1 MTRLNRREFI
11 QASTASLLLDSVEVP
26 ASPRDTGKIDDKAIR
41 FEKKNYTWEWS
52 PRDDRFR
59 LLDRQGRVMTSGV
72 LQPAVIVQ
80 PGSNKQARNC
90 VAGKPVGHSAK
101 DGGVTVSYAGVNG
114 NGKLSVTW
122 RFEDEALWLEPI
134 AYDSPT
140 SENIVALHYFA
151 RGSGEAARPT
161 LDNFYLILPG
171 ISESPAMSPI
181 VTSDLGLNMT
191 SWLGRGSS
199 PTPGLLQQW
208 GLPAHFFCG
217 CHRTKSGAIK
227 SSLTKY
233 VSEAFCCG
241 LAELPNGD
249 LFLETRDG
257 RHSLIVSY
265 RSDLWENL
273 HGPGQLNLGAKLYW
287 AVGPNYYEAIR
298 AYYRGLFRAGVIQM
312 KTNSARKNA
321 VILSPQFNCWGA
333 EVAIEKEGP
342 KLDEAA
348 LQSFYKDLKAS
359 GMKAGMFV
367 IDDKWEG
374 KYGSL
379 EHSAER
385 FPHFEEFRKQVH
397 ADGLHFGLWA
407 AFMRC
412 QDPADLGL
420 NVSHMLHLADGK
432 PLVSGGGDSK
442 YYILDFTQPEVEK
455 VLRARAKRFAERYKP
470 DMVKFD
476 FAYELPPMSVAAPKD
491 MAWAG
496 ERLMLKG
503 LEVVVK
509 GMREANPDQA
519 VMYYCLSPL
528 FIEYFDLH
536 SPDDLFMA
544 AGEYDFEANRRFF
557 FSSLLGEIGM
567 PTYGSGGYDWVT
579 MAEIW
584 FDSALLGTL
593 GSLNSFVGDEQDAMP
608 TPERIAKYNG
618 LSQLLRTSN
627 SFTIEPVEAD
637 YLSVTRGAHS
647 SSWARFESGELV
659 GVALRTRRLDGQVG
673 GVAQA
678 LLPVQTPL
686 STRDNGAQAR
696 VPVPL
701 AKFRDVVQTTASVVA
716 ASKTSEGIARATKLA
731 VVPYGDGELVIQR
744 RDREA
749 TEAAVTQHYFG
760 GNSKESRIEIR
771 DGTLRLPLRER
782 DENGSPLEW
791 IELNV
796 GALGL

>member
-11 QASTASLLLDSVEVP
+11 QASTASLLLDGAKVS
-26 ASPRDTGKIDDKAIR
+26 ASPGSPGETADNAQSVRVEQKS
-41 FEKKNYTWEWS
+41 YTWEWS
-52 PRDDRFR
+52 PKDDLFR
-59 LLDRQGRVMTSGV
+59 LLDKQGRVMTSGI

-80 PGSNKQARNC
+80 RGGNKQARKC
-90 VAGKPVGHSAK
+90 ISGKLAGHSAK
-101 DGGVTVSYAGVNG
+101 DDSITVDYAGVNG

-122 RFEDEALWLEPI
+122 RFEDEALWLDPVV
-134 AYDSPT
+134 YDSAD

-151 RGSGEAARPT
+151 QGTGQAARPT

-171 ISESPAMSPI
+171 ICESPGMSPI

-217 CHRTKSGAIK
+217 LHRNKSGAIK
-227 SSLTKY
+227 SSLTRY
-233 VSEAFCCG
+233 LSEAFCCG
-241 LAELPNGD
+241 LAELPSGD
-249 LFLETRDG
+249 LFLETREG

-265 RSDLWENL
+265 RSDLWDNL
-273 HGPGQLNLGAKLYW
+273 RGPGQLSLGAKLYW
-287 AVGPNYYEAIR
+287 AVGPNYYQAIS
-298 AYYRGLFRAGVIQM
+298 AYYRGLVQAGVIQK
-312 KTNSARKNA
+312 KTNSPRKNA
-321 VILSPQFNCWGA
+321 VALSPQFNCWGA
-333 EVAIEKEGP
+333 EVASEKEGA
-342 KLDEAA
+342 KLDEAT
-348 LQSFYKDLKAS
+348 LRSFYKDLKAS

-374 KYGSL
+374 KYGNL

-385 FPHFEEFRKQVH
+385 FPHFEEFREQVR

-420 NVSHMLHLADGK
+420 NVSHMLRLVDGK
-432 PLVSGGGDSK
+432 PLISGGGDSK

-455 VLRARAKRFAERYKP
+455 VLRERARRFAERYKA
-470 DMVKFD
+470 DLVKFD
-476 FAYELPPMSVAAPKD
+476 FGYELPPLSVAAPKD
-491 MAWAG
+491 MKWAG

-503 LEVVVK
+503 LEVVVN
-509 GMREANPDQA
+509 GMREANPDQV

-528 FIEYFDLH
+528 FAEYFDLH

-567 PTYGSGGYDWVT
+567 STYGSGGYDWVT
-579 MAEIW
+579 MPEIW
-584 FDSALLGTL
+584 FDSALIGTL

-618 LSQLLRTSN
+618 LCQVLRTSN
-627 SFTIEPVEAD
+627 CFTIEPVDAD

-647 SSWARFESGELV
+647 SSWARIESGELV
-659 GVALRTRRLDGQVG
+659 GVALRTRRLNGQSG
-673 GVAQA
+673 
-678 LLPVQTPL
+678 P
-686 STRDNGAQAR
+686 
-696 VPVPL
+696 
-701 AKFRDVVQTTASVVA
+701 AKFRDIVQASASVVA
-716 ASKTSEGIARATKLA
+716 ASKTSDGLDKSTKLA
-731 VVPYGDGELVIQR
+731 VVPYGEGELVIQR
-744 RDREA
+744 SGRQA
-749 TEAAVTQHYFG
+749 SEAAVTEHYFG
-760 GNSKESRIEIR
+760 GNSKESRVEIHE
-771 DGTLRLPLRER
+771 GTLRLPLRER
-782 DENGSPLEW
+782 DENGLPLEW

-796 GALGL
+796 PA

>member
-11 QASTASLLLDSVEVP
+11 QASTASLLLDSVKVP
-26 ASPRDTGKIDDKAIR
+26 ASPGGPGKIYDSAKSVR
-41 FEKKNYTWEWS
+41 VEEKNYTWEWS
-52 PRDDRFR
+52 PSDDRFR
-59 LLDRQGRVMTSGV
+59 LLDKQGRVMTSGV
-72 LQPAVIVQ
+72 LQPAIIVQ
-80 PGSNKQARNC
+80 PGRNKQARKC
-90 VAGKPVGHSAK
+90 VSGKPVGHTAREGS
-101 DGGVTVSYAGVNG
+101 VTVSYAGVNG

-122 RFEDEALWLEPI
+122 RFEDESLWLEPI
-134 AYDSPT
+134 VYDSPNI
-140 SENIVALHYFA
+140 ENIVALHYFA
-151 RGSGEAARPT
+151 RGTGQAARPT

-171 ISESPAMSPI
+171 ISESPGMSPI

-217 CHRTKSGAIK
+217 LQRTKSGAIK

-249 LFLETRDG
+249 LFLETREG

-287 AVGPNYYEAIR
+287 AVGPNYYEAVR
-298 AYYRGLFRAGVIQM
+298 AYYRGLIHAGVIQK

-321 VILSPQFNCWGA
+321 VALSPQFNCWGA

-342 KLDEAA
+342 KLDEPT
-348 LQSFYKDLKAS
+348 LQSFYKELKAS

-374 KYGSL
+374 KYGNL

-385 FPHFEEFRKQVH
+385 FPHFEEFREQVR
-397 ADGLHFGLWA
+397 ADCLHFGLWA

-412 QDPADLGL
+412 QNPADLGL

-432 PLVSGGGDSK
+432 PLIAGGGDSK

-455 VLRARAKRFAERYKP
+455 MLRGRAKRFAERYKA
-470 DMVKFD
+470 DLVKFD
-476 FAYELPPMSVAAPKD
+476 FGYELPPLSVAAPKD
-491 MAWAG
+491 MTWAG

-509 GMREANPDQA
+509 GMREANPDQV

-579 MAEIW
+579 MPEIW
-584 FDSALLGTL
+584 FDSALIGTL

-618 LSQLLRTSN
+618 LSQVLRTSN
-627 SFTIEPVEAD
+627 SFSIEPVDAH

-647 SSWARFESGELV
+647 SSWARFEGGELV
-659 GVALRTRRLDGQVG
+659 GVALRTRRLNGQV
-673 GVAQA
+673 A
-678 LLPVQTPL
+678 P
-686 STRDNGAQAR
+686 
-696 VPVPL
+696 
-701 AKFRDVVQTTASVVA
+701 AKFRANVQTSASVVA
-716 ASKTSEGIARATKLA
+716 TSKTSDGIATSTKLA

-744 RDREA
+744 SDRQASEA
-749 TEAAVTQHYFG
+749 TVTEHYFG
-760 GNSKESRIEIR
+760 GSSKESRIEIR
-771 DGTLRLPLRER
+771 EGKLRLPLRER
-782 DENGSPLEW
+782 DENGSPVEW

-796 GALGL
+796 RA

>member
-1 MTRLNRREFI
+1 MTGLNRREFI
-11 QASTASLLLDSVEVP
+11 QASTASLLLDNVKVS
-26 ASPRDTGKIDDKAIR
+26 ASPGGPGKTNDTAKSVR
-41 FEKKNYTWEWS
+41 VEEKNYTWEWS
-52 PRDDRFR
+52 PKDDRFR
-59 LLDRQGRVMTSGV
+59 LLDKQGRVMTSGI

-80 PGSNKQARNC
+80 PGGNKQARKC
-90 VAGKPVGHSAK
+90 VSGKPVGYNTK
-101 DGGVTVSYAGVNG
+101 DGSLTVSYAGVNG
-114 NGKLSVTW
+114 NGRLSVTW

-134 AYDSPT
+134 VYDSPNT
-140 SENIVALHYFA
+140 ENIVALHYFA
-151 RGSGEAARPT
+151 RGTGQAARPT
-161 LDNFYLILPG
+161 LENFYLILPG
-171 ISESPAMSPI
+171 ISESPGMSPI
-181 VTSDLGLNMT
+181 VTSDLGLNLT

-199 PTPGLLQQW
+199 PTPGLGQQW

-217 CHRTKSGAIK
+217 ANRSKSGAIK
-227 SSLTKY
+227 SSLTQY
-233 VSEAFCCG
+233 LSEAFCCG

-257 RHSLIVSY
+257 RHSLIVDY
-265 RSDLWENL
+265 RSDLWESL
-273 HGPGQLNLGAKLYW
+273 HGPAQLNLGARLYW

-298 AYYRGLFRAGVIQM
+298 AYYRGLVQAGVIQK
-312 KTNSARKNA
+312 KTNTANKNA
-321 VILSPQFNCWGA
+321 VVLSPQFNCWGE
-333 EVAIEKEGP
+333 EVAVEKEGA
-342 KLDEAA
+342 KLDEAT
-348 LQSFYKDLKAS
+348 LNSFYKELKAS

-374 KYGSL
+374 KYGNL

-385 FPHFEEFRKQVH
+385 FPHFEEFREQVR

-420 NVSHMLHLADGK
+420 NVSHMLHLSDGK
-432 PLVSGGGDSK
+432 PLISGGGDSK

-455 VLRARAKRFAERYKP
+455 VVRARAKRFAERYKP
-470 DMVKFD
+470 DLVKFD
-476 FAYELPPMSVAAPKD
+476 FGYELPPLSVAAPKD

-496 ERLMLKG
+496 ERLMQKG

-509 GMREANPDQA
+509 GMREANPDQV

-579 MAEIW
+579 MPEIW
-584 FDSALLGTL
+584 FDSALIGTL
-593 GSLNSFVGDEQDAMP
+593 GSLNSFVGDEEDAMP

-618 LSQLLRTSN
+618 LCQVLRTSN
-627 SFTIEPVEAD
+627 CFTIELVDAD
-637 YLSVTRGAHS
+637 YLSLTRGAHT

-659 GVALRTRRLDGQVG
+659 GVALRTRRLDGREG
-673 GVAQA
+673 
-678 LLPVQTPL
+678 PV
-686 STRDNGAQAR
+686 
-696 VPVPL
+696 
-701 AKFRDVVQTTASVVA
+701 KFRDIVQTSASVVA
-716 ASKTSEGIARATKLA
+716 ASKTSDGIAGTTKLA
-731 VVPYGDGELVIQR
+731 VVPYGEGELVIQR
-744 RDREA
+744 SDGK
-749 TEAAVTQHYFG
+749 TSEAAVTEHYFG

-771 DGTLRLPLRER
+771 EGTLRLPLRER
-782 DENGSPLEW
+782 DEKGSPVEW
-791 IELNV
+791 IEVNV
-796 GALGL
+796 RA

>member
-11 QASTASLLLDSVEVP
+11 QASTASLLLESVKVS
-26 ASPRDTGKIDDKAIR
+26 ASPGGPGKINETAKSVR
-41 FEKKNYTWEWS
+41 VEEKNYTWEWS
-52 PRDDRFR
+52 PTDDRFC
-59 LLDRQGRVMTSGV
+59 LLDKQGRVMTSGI

-80 PGSNKQARNC
+80 PVGNKQARKC
-90 VAGKPVGHSAK
+90 LSGKPAGHTTKEGS
-101 DGGVTVSYAGVNG
+101 VTVSYAGVNG
-114 NGKLSVTW
+114 NGRLSVTW
-122 RFEDEALWLEPI
+122 RFEDKALWLEPI
-134 AYDSPT
+134 VYDSPNT
-140 SENIVALHYFA
+140 ENIVALHYFA
-151 RGSGEAARPT
+151 RGTGQAARPT
-161 LDNFYLILPG
+161 LENFYLILPG
-171 ISESPAMSPI
+171 ISESPGVSPI

-199 PTPGLLQQW
+199 PTPGLGQQW

-217 CHRTKSGAIK
+217 ANRSKSGAIK

-233 VSEAFCCG
+233 LSEAFCCG

-257 RHSLIVSY
+257 RHSLIVDY
-265 RSDLWENL
+265 RSDLWESL
-273 HGPGQLNLGAKLYW
+273 HGPAQLNLGARLYW

-298 AYYRGLFRAGVIQM
+298 AYYRGLVQAGVIQK
-312 KTNSARKNA
+312 KTNTANKNA
-321 VILSPQFNCWGA
+321 VVLSPQFNCWGE
-333 EVAIEKEGP
+333 EVAVEKEGA
-342 KLDEAA
+342 KLDEAT
-348 LQSFYKDLKAS
+348 LNSFYKELKAS

-374 KYGSL
+374 KYGNL
-379 EHSAER
+379 EHSTER
-385 FPHFEEFRKQVH
+385 FPHFEEFREQVR

-432 PLVSGGGDSK
+432 PLISGGGDSK

-455 VLRARAKRFAERYKP
+455 VVRARAKRFAERYKP
-470 DMVKFD
+470 DLVKFD
-476 FAYELPPMSVAAPKD
+476 FGYELPPLSVAAPKD

-509 GMREANPDQA
+509 GMRDANPDQV

-579 MAEIW
+579 MPEIW
-584 FDSALLGTL
+584 FDSALIGTL
-593 GSLNSFVGDEQDAMP
+593 GSLNSFVGDEEGAMP

-618 LSQLLRTSN
+618 LCQVLRTSN
-627 SFTIEPVEAD
+627 SFTIEPVDAD
-637 YLSVTRGAHS
+637 YLSVTRGAHT

-659 GVALRTRRLDGQVG
+659 GVALRTRRLDGREG
-673 GVAQA
+673 
-678 LLPVQTPL
+678 PV
-686 STRDNGAQAR
+686 
-696 VPVPL
+696 
-701 AKFRDVVQTTASVVA
+701 KFRDLVQTSASVVA
-716 ASKTSEGIARATKLA
+716 ASKTSDGIARTTKLA
-731 VVPYGDGELVIQR
+731 VVPYGEGELVIQR
-744 RDREA
+744 SDGQTSEAAA
-749 TEAAVTQHYFG
+749 TEHYLG
-760 GNSKESRIEIR
+760 GSSKESRIEIR
-771 DGTLRLPLRER
+771 EGTLRLPLRER
-782 DENGSPLEW
+782 DEKGSPLEW

-796 GALGL
+796 GG

>member
-11 QASTASLLLDSVEVP
+11 QASTASLLLDSVKVP
-26 ASPRDTGKIDDKAIR
+26 ASPDGPGKIDDSAKSVR
-41 FEKKNYTWEWS
+41 VKEKNYTWEWS

-59 LLDRQGRVMTSGV
+59 LLDKQGRVMTSGT

-80 PGSNKQARNC
+80 PGRNKQARKC
-90 VAGKPVGHSAK
+90 VSGKPVGHSVK
-101 DGGVTVSYAGVNG
+101 DGSVTVSYAGVNG

-134 AYDSPT
+134 VYDSPN
-140 SENIVALHYFA
+140 SENIVALHYSA
-151 RGSGEAARPT
+151 RGTGQAARPT

-171 ISESPAMSPI
+171 ISESPGMSPI

-217 CHRTKSGAIK
+217 LHRTKSGAIK

-233 VSEAFCCG
+233 LSEAFCCG

-249 LFLETRDG
+249 LFLETREG

-287 AVGPNYYEAIR
+287 AVGPNYYEAIQ
-298 AYYRGLFRAGVIQM
+298 AYYRGLVHAGIIQE
-312 KTNSARKNA
+312 KTNSPRKNA
-321 VILSPQFNCWGA
+321 VALSPQFNCWGA
-333 EVAIEKEGP
+333 EVAIEKEGAN
-342 KLDEAA
+342 LDEAT

-374 KYGSL
+374 KYGNL
-379 EHSAER
+379 EHSTER
-385 FPHFEEFRKQVH
+385 FPHFQEFREQVR

-470 DMVKFD
+470 DLVKFD
-476 FAYELPPMSVAAPKD
+476 FGYELPPLSVAAPRD
-491 MAWAG
+491 MTWAG

-509 GMREANPDQA
+509 GLREANPDQV

-544 AGEYDFEANRRFF
+544 AGEYDIEANRRFF
-557 FSSLLGEIGM
+557 FASLLGEIGM

-579 MAEIW
+579 MPEIW
-584 FDSALLGTL
+584 FDSALIGTL
-593 GSLNSFVGDEQDAMP
+593 GSLNSFVGDEEDAMP

-618 LSQLLRTSN
+618 LSQVVRTSN
-627 SFTIEPVEAD
+627 SFTIEPLDAD
-637 YLSVTRGAHS
+637 YLGVTRGAHS
-647 SSWARFESGELV
+647 SSWARFERGELV
-659 GVALRTRRLDGQVG
+659 GVALRTCRLDRQLG
-673 GVAQA
+673 
-678 LLPVQTPL
+678 P
-686 STRDNGAQAR
+686 
-696 VPVPL
+696 
-701 AKFRDVVQTTASVVA
+701 AKFRDIVRTTASVVA
-716 ASKTSEGIARATKLA
+716 ASKTSDGIHKTAKLA
-731 VVPYGDGELVIQR
+731 VVPYGEGELVIQR
-744 RDREA
+744 SDRQA
-749 TEAAVTQHYFG
+749 SEAAVTEHYFG

-771 DGTLRLPLRER
+771 EGTLRLPLRER

-796 GALGL
+796 RG

>member
-11 QASTASLLLDSVEVP
+11 HASTASLLLDGVSVT
-26 ASPRDTGKIDDKAIR
+26 ASPGHAGEIADSSESVRVERKS
-41 FEKKNYTWEWS
+41 YTWEWS

-59 LLDRQGRVMTSGV
+59 LRDKQGRVMTSGI

-80 PGSNKQARNC
+80 PGTNKQARKC
-90 VAGKPVGHSAK
+90 VSGKSAGHSTK
-101 DGGVTVSYAGVNG
+101 DGSITVSYAGVNG
-114 NGKLSVTW
+114 NGRLSITW

-134 AYDSPT
+134 VYDSPDF
-140 SENIVALHYFA
+140 EQIVAVHYFA
-151 RGSGEAARPT
+151 RGTGQAARPA

-171 ISESPAMSPI
+171 ISESPGMSPL

-208 GLPAHFFCG
+208 GLPTHFFCG
-217 CHRTKSGAIK
+217 FHRTKSGAVK

-233 VSEAFCCG
+233 LSEAFCCG

-249 LFLETRDG
+249 LFLETREG

-265 RSDLWENL
+265 RSDLWENM
-273 HGPGQLNLGAKLYW
+273 HGPGQLTLGARLYW
-287 AVGPNYYEAIR
+287 AVGRNYFEAIR
-298 AYYRGLFRAGVIQM
+298 AYYRGLVHSGVIQK
-312 KTNSARKNA
+312 KTNSPRKNA
-321 VILSPQFNCWGA
+321 VALSPQFNCWGA
-333 EVAIEKEGP
+333 EVAIEKEGA
-342 KLDEAA
+342 KLDEAT
-348 LQSFYKDLKAS
+348 LYSFYKDLKAS
-359 GMKAGMFV
+359 GLKAGMFV

-379 EHSAER
+379 EHSADR
-385 FPHFEEFRKQVH
+385 FPHFEEFREQVR

-412 QDPADLGL
+412 QDPSDLGL

-432 PLVSGGGDSK
+432 PLISGGGDSN

-455 VLRARAKRFAERYKP
+455 VVRARARKFAERYRA
-470 DMVKFD
+470 DLVKFD
-476 FAYELPPMSVAAPKD
+476 FGYELPPLSVAAPKD

-509 GMREANPDQA
+509 GMREANPDQV

-528 FIEYFDLH
+528 FIEYLDLH

-579 MAEIW
+579 MPEIW
-584 FDSALLGTL
+584 FDSALIGTL
-593 GSLNSFVGDEQDAMP
+593 GSLNSFVGDERDAVP
-608 TPERIAKYNG
+608 TPQQIAKYNG
-618 LSQLLRTSN
+618 LCQVLRTSN
-627 SFTIEPVEAD
+627 AFSIEPVDAD
-637 YLSVTRGAHS
+637 YLGATRGAHS
-647 SSWARFESGELV
+647 PSWARFENGELV
-659 GVALRTRRLDGQVG
+659 GVALRTRRLNGQCG
-673 GVAQA
+673 
-678 LLPVQTPL
+678 
-686 STRDNGAQAR
+686 S
-696 VPVPL
+696 
-701 AKFRDVVQTTASVVA
+701 AKFRDIVQASASVVA
-716 ASKTSEGIARATKLA
+716 ASKTSDGMATANKLA
-731 VVPYGDGELVIQR
+731 VVPYGEGELVIQR
-744 RDREA
+744 GGA
-749 TEAAVTQHYFG
+749 QTSQAAVTRHYFG
-760 GNSKESRIEIR
+760 GKSKESRIGIR
-771 DGTLRLPLRER
+771 GGTLRLPLRER
-782 DENGSPLEW
+782 DEEGTPLEW
-791 IELNV
+791 IELNIR
-796 GALGL
+796 GG

>member
-1 MTRLNRREFI
+1 MTKLNRREFI
-11 QASTASLLLDSVEVP
+11 QASTASLLLDGAKVP
-26 ASPRDTGKIDDKAIR
+26 ASPRGAGKIDDSPKSVR
-41 FEKKNYTWEWS
+41 VEKTNYTWEWS

-59 LLDRQGRVMTSGV
+59 LLDKQGRAMTSGI
-72 LQPAVIVQ
+72 LQPAIVVQ
-80 PGSNKQARNC
+80 RGGNKQARKC
-90 VAGKPVGHSAK
+90 VSGKPVGHTAK
-101 DGGVTVSYAGVNG
+101 DGSITVSYAGVNG

-134 AYDSPT
+134 AYDSPN

-151 RGSGEAARPT
+151 QGTGEAARPT

-171 ISESPAMSPI
+171 ISESPGMSPI
-181 VTSDLGLNMT
+181 VTADLGLNMT

-249 LFLETRDG
+249 LFLETREG
-257 RHSLIVSY
+257 LHSLIVSY
-265 RSDLWENL
+265 RSDLWRNL
-273 HGPGQLNLGAKLYW
+273 RGPGQLNLGAKLYW

-298 AYYRGLFRAGVIQM
+298 AYYRGLVHAGVIQ
-312 KTNSARKNA
+312 KKINSPRKNA
-321 VILSPQFNCWGA
+321 VVLSPQFNCWGA
-333 EVAIEKEGP
+333 EVALEKEGP
-342 KLDEAA
+342 RLDEAT
-348 LQSFYKDLKAS
+348 LRSFYEELKAS

-374 KYGSL
+374 KYGNL
-379 EHSAER
+379 EHSVER
-385 FPHFEEFRKQVH
+385 FPHFEELREQVR

-412 QDPADLGL
+412 QEPAELGL
-420 NVSHMLHLADGK
+420 NVSHMLHRADGK
-432 PLVSGGGDSK
+432 PLIAGGGDSK
-442 YYILDFTQPEVEK
+442 YYILDFTQPEVEN
-455 VLRARAKRFAERYKP
+455 VLRARAKRFAERYKA
-470 DMVKFD
+470 DLVKFD
-476 FAYELPPMSVAAPKD
+476 FGYELPPLSVAAPRD
-491 MAWAG
+491 MIWAG

-509 GMREANPDQA
+509 GMREANPDLV

-544 AGEYDFEANRRFF
+544 AGEYDVEANRRFF

-579 MAEIW
+579 MPEIW

-618 LSQLLRTSN
+618 LSQVLRASN
-627 SFTIEPVEAD
+627 FFTIEPVDAD
-637 YLSVTRGAHS
+637 YLAVTRGAHS
-647 SSWARFESGELV
+647 SSWARFENGELV
-659 GVALRTRRLDGQVG
+659 GVVLRTRRL
-673 GVAQA
+673 
-678 LLPVQTPL
+678 
-686 STRDNGAQAR
+686 NG
-696 VPVPL
+696 PSGP
-701 AKFRDVVQTTASVVA
+701 AKFRDIVQTSASVVA
-716 ASKTSEGIARATKLA
+716 ASKTNDSIARTTKL
-731 VVPYGDGELVIQR
+731 VFVPYGEGELVIQR
-744 RDREA
+744 SDRQA
-749 TEAAVTQHYFG
+749 TEAAVTEHYFG
-760 GNSKESRIEIR
+760 GSSKESRLVISEGR
-771 DGTLRLPLRER
+771 LRLPLRER
-782 DENGSPLEW
+782 DEDGSLVEW

-796 GALGL
+796 GA

>member
-1 MTRLNRREFI
+1 MTKLNRREFI
-11 QASTASLLLDSVEVP
+11 QASTASLLLDGVMAP
-26 ASPRDTGKIDDKAIR
+26 ASPGGPGKTNGSAESIKV
-41 FEKKNYTWEWS
+41 EEKNYTWEWS
-52 PRDDRFR
+52 PSDDRFR
-59 LLDRQGRVMTSGV
+59 LLDVQGRMMTGGV

-80 PGSNKQARNC
+80 PGENKQARKC
-90 VAGKPVGHSAK
+90 VSGKPAGHAEK
-101 DGGVTVSYAGVNG
+101 DGSVTISYVGVNG
-114 NGKLSVTW
+114 IGNLTVTW
-122 RFEDEALWLEPI
+122 RFEEDALWLEPI
-134 AYDSPT
+134 VYDSPNN
-140 SENIVALHYFA
+140 ENIVALHYFA
-151 RGSGEAARPT
+151 QGTGEAARPT

-171 ISESPAMSPI
+171 ISESPGMSPI
-181 VTSDLGLNMT
+181 VTADLGLNMT

-233 VSEAFCCG
+233 VSDAFCCG

-249 LFLETRDG
+249 LFLETREG
-257 RHSLIVSY
+257 RHSLIVGY
-265 RSDLWENL
+265 RSDLWQNL
-273 HGPGQLNLGAKLYW
+273 HGPGRLNLGAKLYW

-298 AYYRGLFRAGVIQM
+298 AYYRGLIRAGVIQR
-312 KTNSARKNA
+312 KINSPRKN
-321 VILSPQFNCWGA
+321 VVVLSPQFNCWGA
-333 EVAIEKEGP
+333 EVALEKEGP

-348 LQSFYKDLKAS
+348 LQSFYQGLKAS

-374 KYGSL
+374 KYGNL

-385 FPHFEEFRKQVH
+385 FPHFEEFREQVR

-412 QDPADLGL
+412 QEPAELGL
-420 NVSHMLHLADGK
+420 NVSHMLHRADGE
-432 PLVSGGGDSK
+432 PLVSGDSDSK

-455 VLRARAKRFAERYKP
+455 VLRARAKKFVERYKA
-470 DMVKFD
+470 DLVKFD
-476 FAYELPPMSVAAPKD
+476 FGYEIPPLSEAAPKD
-491 MAWAG
+491 MTWAG

-509 GMREANPDQA
+509 GMREANPDQV

-544 AGEYDFEANRRFF
+544 AGEYDGEANRRFF

-579 MAEIW
+579 MPEIW
-584 FDSALLGTL
+584 FDSALIGTL

-618 LSQLLRTSN
+618 LSQVLQTSN
-627 SFTIEPVEAD
+627 SFTIELVDAE
-637 YLSVTRGAHS
+637 YLPATRGAHS
-647 SSWARFESGELV
+647 NSWARFEDGELV
-659 GVALRTRRLDGQVG
+659 GVALRTLRL
-673 GVAQA
+673 
-678 LLPVQTPL
+678 
-686 STRDNGAQAR
+686 NGSWG
-696 VPVPL
+696 P
-701 AKFRDVVQTTASVVA
+701 AKFRDVVQASASVVA
-716 ASKTSEGIARATKLA
+716 ASKTSDGIARTSKLA
-731 VVPYGDGELVIQR
+731 VVPYGEGELVIQR
-744 RDREA
+744 SDRQA
-749 TEAAVTQHYFG
+749 TEAAVTEHYFG
-760 GNSKESRIEIR
+760 GSTKESRIEVR
-771 DGTLRLPLRER
+771 QGTLRLPLRER
-782 DENGSPLEW
+782 DENGSPVEW
-791 IELNV
+791 IEVNIR
-796 GALGL
+796 A

>member
-11 QASTASLLLDSVEVP
+11 QASTASLLLDSVNVP
-26 ASPRDTGKIDDKAIR
+26 ASPGGPGKVNDR
-41 FEKKNYTWEWS
+41 TESVRVEKKNYTWEWS

-59 LLDRQGRVMTSGV
+59 LLDWQGRVMTSGV

-80 PGSNKQARNC
+80 PGSNKQARKC
-90 VAGKPVGHSAK
+90 VSGKPVGHSAK
-101 DGGVTVSYAGVNG
+101 DGSVTVSYTGVNG
-114 NGKLSVTW
+114 NGRLSVTW
-122 RFEDEALWLEPI
+122 RFEDDALWLEPI
-134 AYDSPT
+134 VYDSPN

-151 RGSGEAARPT
+151 RGTGQAARPT

-171 ISESPAMSPI
+171 ICESPGMSPI

-298 AYYRGLFRAGVIQM
+298 AYYRGLVQAGVIQ
-312 KTNSARKNA
+312 KKINSARKNA
-321 VILSPQFNCWGA
+321 VALSPQFNCWGA
-333 EVAIEKEGP
+333 EVAIEKDGP

-348 LQSFYKDLKAS
+348 VRSFYKDLKAS

-374 KYGSL
+374 KYGNL
-379 EHSAER
+379 EHSVER
-385 FPHFEEFRKQVH
+385 FPHFEEFREQVR

-407 AFMRC
+407 ALMRC

-420 NVSHMLHLADGK
+420 NVSHMLHLTDGK
-432 PLVSGGGDSK
+432 PFVSVGGDSK

-455 VLRARAKRFAERYKP
+455 VLRARARRFAERYKA
-470 DMVKFD
+470 DLVKFD
-476 FAYELPPMSVAAPKD
+476 FGYELPPLSVAAPKD
-491 MAWAG
+491 MSWAG

-509 GMREANPDQA
+509 GMREANPDQV

-579 MAEIW
+579 MPEIW
-584 FDSALLGTL
+584 FDSALIGTL

-627 SFTIEPVEAD
+627 SFTIEPVDAD
-637 YLSVTRGAHS
+637 YLAATRGAHS

-659 GVALRTRRLDGQVG
+659 GVALRTRRLNGQAG

-678 LLPVQTPL
+678 LLPVNTPL
-686 STRDNGAQAR
+686 SMRDNGAQAR

-716 ASKTSEGIARATKLA
+716 ASKTSDGLARTTKLV
-731 VVPYGDGELVIQR
+731 VVPYGEGELVIQR
-744 RDREA
+744 SDRQA
-749 TEAAVTQHYFG
+749 TEAAVTEHYFG
-760 GNSKESRIEIR
+760 GNTKESRVEIR
-771 DGTLRLPLRER
+771 GGTLRLPLRER
-782 DENGSPLEW
+782 DENGSPVEW
-791 IELNV
+791 IELSIH
-796 GALGL
+796 A

>member
-11 QASTASLLLDSVEVP
+11 QASTASLWLDGVNVS
-26 ASPRDTGKIDDKAIR
+26 ASPGSPGEIADSAQSVRVEQKS
-41 FEKKNYTWEWS
+41 YTWEWS
-52 PRDDRFR
+52 PADDRFR
-59 LLDRQGRVMTSGV
+59 LLDKKGRVMTSGI

-80 PGSNKQARNC
+80 RGGNKQARKC
-90 VAGKPVGHSAK
+90 VSGKPAEHSAK
-101 DGGVTVSYAGVNG
+101 DGSATVSYAGVNG
-114 NGKLSVTW
+114 NGRLSVTW
-122 RFEDEALWLEPI
+122 RFEDAALWLEPI
-134 AYDSPT
+134 VYDSPDN
-140 SENIVALHYFA
+140 ENIVALHYFA
-151 RGSGEAARPT
+151 QGTGEAARPT

-171 ISESPAMSPI
+171 ICESPGMSPI

-217 CHRTKSGAIK
+217 LHRNKSGAIK
-227 SSLTKY
+227 SSLTQY
-233 VSEAFCCG
+233 LSEAFCCG
-241 LAELPNGD
+241 LAELPSGD
-249 LFLETRDG
+249 LFLETREG

-273 HGPGQLNLGAKLYW
+273 HGPGRLNLGAKLYW

-298 AYYRGLFRAGVIQM
+298 AYYRGLVQAGVIQK
-312 KTNSARKNA
+312 KTNSPRKKA
-321 VILSPQFNCWGA
+321 VALSPQFNCWGA
-333 EVAIEKEGP
+333 EVASEKEGA
-342 KLDEAA
+342 KLDEVA

-374 KYGSL
+374 KYGNL

-385 FPHFEEFRKQVH
+385 FPHFEEFREQVR

-420 NVSHMLHLADGK
+420 NISHMLRLADGK
-432 PLVSGGGDSK
+432 PLISGGGDSK

-455 VLRARAKRFAERYKP
+455 MLQERARRFAERYKA
-470 DMVKFD
+470 DLVKFD
-476 FAYELPPMSVAAPKD
+476 FGYELPPLSVAAPKD
-491 MAWAG
+491 MKWAG

-509 GMREANPDQA
+509 GMREANPDQV

-528 FIEYFDLH
+528 FVEYFDLH

-557 FSSLLGEIGM
+557 FSSLLGELGM
-567 PTYGSGGYDWVT
+567 PTYGSGGYDWVS
-579 MAEIW
+579 MPEIW
-584 FDSALLGTL
+584 FDSALIGTL

-618 LSQLLRTSN
+618 LCQVLRTSN
-627 SFTIEPVEAD
+627 CFTIEPVDAD

-659 GVALRTRRLDGQVG
+659 GVALRTRRLNGQAGPVDFRDI
-673 GVAQA
+673 
-678 LLPVQTPL
+678 VQT
-686 STRDNGAQAR
+686 S
-696 VPVPL
+696 
-701 AKFRDVVQTTASVVA
+701 ASVVA
-716 ASKTSEGIARATKLA
+716 ASKTRDGLDKSAGLA
-731 VVPYGDGELVIQR
+731 VVPYGEGELVIQR
-744 RDREA
+744 SGRQA
-749 TEAAVTQHYFG
+749 SEAAVTEHYFG

-771 DGTLRLPLRER
+771 EGTLRLPLRER
-782 DENGSPLEW
+782 DENGSPVEW
-791 IELNV
+791 IELV
-796 GALGL
+796 IT